1 MTSRCVH
8 TQNQD
13 EPLCVGGNTGSTKHA
28 RSSSCSPKVLALHRE
43 RISSYSSSQETLDVG
58 SEIDGRSETVGRE
71 REQEMGWSGVNPL
84 ANFQLSLCAD
94 LISFVFSNKVS
105 ADISSPIQRN
115 SSNTSGTK
123 K

>member
-1 MTSRCVH
+1 MQS
-8 TQNQD
+8 QG
-13 EPLCVGGNTGSTKHA
+13 VG
-28 RSSSCSPKVLALHRE
+28 LAQRKG
-43 RISSYSSSQETLDVG
+43 SSYASSQETLDVG
-58 SEIDGRSETVGRE
+58 SETDGRSATGGRE